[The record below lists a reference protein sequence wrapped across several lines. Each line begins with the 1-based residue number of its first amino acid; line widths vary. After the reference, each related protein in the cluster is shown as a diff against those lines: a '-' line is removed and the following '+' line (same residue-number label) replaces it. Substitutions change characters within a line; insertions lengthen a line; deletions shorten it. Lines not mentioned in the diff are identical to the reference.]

1 MLFFLC
7 VLDDNICIKTHKI
20 MFSEKRR
27 KSFYT
32 TEISCQKNKQ
42 KKNIIGRASISGNS
56 GKINR

>member
-42 KKNIIGRASISGNS
+42 KKT
-56 GKINR
+56 